1 MPDKLK
7 DAGLTGAMLSEIA
20 AEMELSTQEVIE
32 QLVAMDGKLEPPVSV
47 ESAIATL
54 KRTSAM
60 AAPLATSYGANGHD
74 AEDSPEGDVEPA
86 AESSSR
92 SKPASRLSNREK
104 IAHLRAARAEGG
116 VTKAD
121 LGIVRKPKRIRTK
134 SKVDGFFRTHPDFY
148 EELIIFQPKAE
159 EGPDPDPQ
167 YVPDELGAPYIEA
180 EDPAFKQAAARLV
193 QTRGGAT
200 FLLVLPLQ
208 MGDRPLTSATQQ
220 KHEAAEDAVDLW
232 TRMAWKQQSFEY
244 EVSHATKIPAEPDW
258 SSLPRSQDGEIDVD
272 EVIARAF
279 GDNCIWDDDAL
290 ALRRHRGE
298 A

>member
-1 MPDKLK
+1 
-7 DAGLTGAMLSEIA
+7 MLAEIT
-20 AEMELSTQEVIE
+20 AETELSAVEVVE
-32 QLVAMDGKLEPPVSV
+32 QLGAMDGRLTPPIAAK
-47 ESAIATL
+47 SAIAAL
-54 KRTSAM
+54 KAGTAM
-60 AAPLATSYGANGHD
+60 AAANGAPSNGRD
-74 AEDSPEGDVEPA
+74 AEPGIEPA
-86 AESSSR
+86 AKPSQ
-92 SKPASRLSNREK
+92 SKLAPRLSNRDK
-104 IAHLRAARAEGG
+104 IAHARAARAEKGE
-116 VTKAD
+116 TKAD
-121 LGIVRKPKRIRTK
+121 LGIVRKPRRIHTR

-167 YVPDELGAPYIEA
+167 YVPDELGAPYVEA
-180 EDPAFKQAAARLV
+180 EDPAFKKAAARLV

-208 MGDRPLTSATQQ
+208 MGDRPLAATTQQ
-220 KHEAAEDAVDLW
+220 KHEAAEDAVDVW

-244 EVSHATKIPAEPDW
+244 EVSHATKIPTEPDW
-258 SSLPRSQDGEIDVD
+258 SSLPYTEDSEIDID

-279 GDNCIWDDDAL
+279 GDNCIWDDHAL